1 LLLTQPTPDEL
12 SMVIGICHLDLV
24 LRDNHSLKEK
34 RRVVKSII
42 GRVKSKFN
50 VSIAEVGNQDLWQS
64 AQIGFCI
71 AGNEKR
77 FINSSLDKVIY
88 FIEESNSAEI
98 KHVEMEIITF

>member
-1 LLLTQPTPDEL
+1 
-12 SMVIGICHLDLV
+12 MVIGICHLDLV

-50 VSIAEVGNQDLWQS
+50 VSIAEIGNQDLWQS

-98 KHVEMEIITF
+98 KHAEMEIITF

>member
-1 LLLTQPTPDEL
+1 
-12 SMVIGICHLDLV
+12 LDLV

-88 FIEESNSAEI
+88 FIEERNSAEI
-98 KHVEMEIITF
+98 KHAEMEIISF

>member
-1 LLLTQPTPDEL
+1 
-12 SMVIGICHLDLV
+12 MDLV

>member
-1 LLLTQPTPDEL
+1 
-12 SMVIGICHLDLV
+12 MVIGICHVDLI
-24 LRDNHSLKEK
+24 LHENHSLKGK

-50 VSIAEVGNQDLWQS
+50 VSIAEVGDQDLWQS

-77 FINSSLDKVIY
+77 FINSSLDKVIH
-88 FIEESNSAEI
+88 FIEETNSAEI
-98 KHVEMEIITF
+98 KDVEIEIITF

>member
-1 LLLTQPTPDEL
+1 
-12 SMVIGICHLDLV
+12 MVIGICHLDLI
-24 LRDNHSLKEK
+24 LHENHSLKEK

-77 FINSSLDKVIY
+77 FINSSLDKIIH
-88 FIEESNSAEI
+88 FIEETNSAEI
-98 KHVEMEIITF
+98 KDVEMEIITF

>member
-1 LLLTQPTPDEL
+1 
-12 SMVIGICHLDLV
+12 MVIGICHLDLV

-98 KHVEMEIITF
+98 KHAEMEIITL

>member
-1 LLLTQPTPDEL
+1 
-12 SMVIGICHLDLV
+12 MVIGICHLDLV

-71 AGNEKR
+71 AGNERR
-77 FINSSLDKVIY
+77 FINSSLDKVIH
-88 FIEESNSAEI
+88 FIEETNSAEI
-98 KHVEMEIITF
+98 KDVEMEIITF

>member
-1 LLLTQPTPDEL
+1 
-12 SMVIGICHLDLV
+12 MVIGICHLDVV

-98 KHVEMEIITF
+98 TNVEMEIITF

>member
-1 LLLTQPTPDEL
+1 
-12 SMVIGICHLDLV
+12 MVIGICHLDLI
-24 LRDNHSLKEK
+24 LHENHSLKEK

-50 VSIAEVGNQDLWQS
+50 VSIAEVGEQDLWQS

-77 FINSSLDKVIY
+77 FINSSLDKVIH
-88 FIEESNSAEI
+88 FIEETNSAEI
-98 KHVEMEIITF
+98 KDVEMEIITF

>member
-1 LLLTQPTPDEL
+1 
-12 SMVIGICHLDLV
+12 MVIGICHLDLV

-77 FINSSLDKVIY
+77 FVNSSLDKVIY

-98 KHVEMEIITF
+98 KHAEMEIITF

>member
-1 LLLTQPTPDEL
+1 
-12 SMVIGICHLDLV
+12 MVIGICHLDLV

-98 KHVEMEIITF
+98 KHAEMEIITF

>member
-1 LLLTQPTPDEL
+1 
-12 SMVIGICHLDLV
+12 MVIGICHLDLV

>member
-1 LLLTQPTPDEL
+1 
-12 SMVIGICHLDLV
+12 MDLV

-34 RRVVKSII
+34 RRVLKSII

-77 FINSSLDKVIY
+77 FVNSSLDKVIY
-88 FIEESNSAEI
+88 FIEENCNAEI
-98 KHVEMEIITF
+98 NHAEMEIITF